1 MAARGETERRV
12 QQVEADIGREAGH
25 LADADAALS
34 RLANERRGLELRI
47 AAAES
52 APFQLKQGEFPPEG
66 TSHSIAGEL
75 IALDHVNRTG
85 TLRPDRTDAQRRGD
99 WDLPLH
105 FTMLPY
111 GSMRYRGA
119 PATLKVKSGSG
130 RSWIARPSRTCSARL
145 ASFCLSSPA
154 L

>member
-1 MAARGETERRV
+1 MTKLIGMSPHRPLVLVIVLAAFSSFGIR
-12 QQVEADIGREAGH
+12 H
-25 LADADAALS
+25 S
-34 RLANERRGLELRI
+34 SF

-119 PATLKVKSGSG
+119 PATLKDIPIGTHLHGEFYVGE
-130 RSWIARPSRTCSARL
+130 L
-145 ASFCLSSPA
+145 PA
-154 L
+154 TKERRA